1 MSINRIRAIGFLVL
15 LFQACQIA
23 AEQKWE
29 ISQICGHL
37 EYVRETVVKGEG
49 AQQTKGLRHV
59 KVSIFRTESGNDC
72 CGDKTF
78 VASAITGFGGHFK
91 LPAVPV
97 GEYWFQA
104 SYAGKDYRQ
113 KLRISPQSERIVPC
127 ATLLFDIHADGKFDM
142 GAVVTVD

>member
-1 MSINRIRAIGFLVL
+1 MSINRSSAIGFLVL
-15 LFQACQIA
+15 LFQASQIA

-49 AQQTKGLRHV
+49 ARQTKGLRHG
-59 KVSIFRTESGNDC
+59 KVSIYRAESGNDC
-72 CGDKTF
+72 CTDENF

-97 GEYWFQA
+97 GDYWFQA
-104 SYAGKDYRQ
+104 SYAGKEYLQ
-113 KLRISPQSERIVPC
+113 KLRISPQSERTVPC
-127 ATLLFDIHADGKFDM
+127 ETLLFDIHADGKFDL